1 MRLLAIPDTVFKAVA
16 HPTRREIL
24 ALLSASPLS
33 VHQLAAS
40 FSISQP
46 AVSQHLR
53 ELRDASLVTAAR
65 HGIEHHYSLTA
76 APLQLIHDWSSQY
89 RRFFD
94 PAGHAW
100 AFTPSV
106 PSSRKSS

>member
-1 MRLLAIPDTVFKAVA
+1 MKILTTPDTVFKAVA
-16 HPTRREIL
+16 HPTRRQIL
-24 ALLSASPLS
+24 ALLSVSPRS
-33 VHQLAAS
+33 VHELAAS

-53 ELRDASLVTAAR
+53 ELRDAQLVTATR
-65 HGIEHHYSLTA
+65 QGIEHHYSLTA
-76 APLQLIHDWSSQY
+76 APLQVIHDWSSQY

-100 AFTPSV
+100 AFTPNRR
-106 PSSRKSS
+106 SS